1 MPDALIG
8 EVLPDADPAPEAEAE
23 ETHICAQLAVVVE
36 PPLWVELLGLWVDVR
51 VARDRPGIDVS
62 TR

>member
-8 EVLPDADPAPEAEAE
+8 EVLPDADPAPETEAE
-23 ETHICAQLAVVVE
+23 ETHICAELAIVVE
-36 PPLWVELLGLWVDVR
+36 PPLRVEPIGLWVDVR
-51 VARDRPGIDVS
+51 VARDRPDIDVS